1 MVLNYLNII
10 MSVVLN
16 ILGKFISLLENEV
29 SPG

>member
-1 MVLNYLNII
+1 MVLNYLNVI

-16 ILGKFISLLENEV
+16 ILGQFISLLENEV